1 MSTEFWVQMVVYA
14 ISIGSFAGVVLTKLA
29 YLEKKMD
36 KHNGLVEKV
45 AVLEQ
50 ADKDKDRRIANF
62 ERSPQAGA

>member
-1 MSTEFWVQMVVYA
+1 MTTEFWVQLLIYA

-36 KHNGLVEKV
+36 KHNSLVEKV

-50 ADKDKDRRIANF
+50 KDCDKERRLQNIEQA
-62 ERSPQAGA
+62 PQAGA